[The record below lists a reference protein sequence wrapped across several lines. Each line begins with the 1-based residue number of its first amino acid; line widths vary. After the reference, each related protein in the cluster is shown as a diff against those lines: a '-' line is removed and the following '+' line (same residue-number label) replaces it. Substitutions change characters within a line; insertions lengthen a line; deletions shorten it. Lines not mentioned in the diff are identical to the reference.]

1 MFSSV
6 HHKIFVHREHVTSS
20 LEQQLG
26 VDVYGR
32 CGNLSCRAATR
43 DNHAPDN
50 ECYSML
56 DRGYKFYLA
65 FENSICKV
73 ALTLYLNKSKNTD
86 DWSQKC

>member
-1 MFSSV
+1 M
-6 HHKIFVHREHVTSS
+6 
-20 LEQQLG
+20 
-26 VDVYGR
+26 DVYGR

-43 DNHAPDN
+43 DNQAPDN

-73 ALTLYLNKSKNTD
+73 VIT
-86 DWSQKC
+86 